1 MDINQMQF
9 ANGLQHHK
17 KKKKKTSTKNNDVVT
32 TFFSPVLFC
41 GECTPCAAP
50 PPAIGDVWLTDD
62 DEESNIEAITSTA
75 NSSIRLRIDSGHEA
89 TGRMD
94 VLRTLLMDLDGVTHV
109 HMLPPPLA
117 SDSNVETNGSNANA
131 SSPPRVIRIDYN
143 PSTKLSTTTSVIST
157 QNPQEAKQKGSES
170 DLVYQAIMSRL
181 LEARFEYTV
190 LPNDEEVGIR
200 SDSTHKIHSISQLLP
215 NKKDSSTTSKVKLT
229 KSCRTRLRVSG
240 ICCSSEIPPIRA
252 ILKPLPGV
260 RKLGVNV
267 AIKMVYI
274 DHDPT
279 IITAE
284 LLAAALNEQRFGA
297 EIETDGASSSLTT
310 NGDDATQASSFESI
324 MNLPRSKFVESTFVI
339 PGLVT
344 YTQDKMDTCPIG
356 KVLRQNFFK
365 HHIRT
370 FHLHAQSQTLKVEH
384 DPSLLTAERIYNTLV
399 SGLKDDAWGRIE
411 LAHDGATEGLTL
423 PVLSNERRDD
433 NEGNDFLD
441 EGGRRLYCFRG
452 LKVNILLSGL
462 CWILSLLSYVGDSW
476 RFLQYAGIGAVFFG
490 LPPVAMK
497 AYLTMRRCQFDAN
510 CMMVTA
516 ALGSLALGEYDEA
529 ASVSFLF
536 SISEWLEARATK
548 KARRALGEIVSL
560 RPDYANV
567 IDPAT
572 GDIVIIPASNL
583 PVGCRVSVRTGD
595 KVPADGVVVEG
606 TSSVDESSLTGEAR
620 PVEKHP
626 GEEVSSGSINVGSS
640 QLVIRT
646 SSTVGDSALSRL
658 IELIEEA
665 QANASET
672 EKLVDAFAKKYT
684 PFVLVI
690 AFCLCTVPWF
700 FGEEVGRYWSLNG
713 LIFIII
719 ACPCALTIS
728 TPVTYS
734 AGLAAT
740 AKRGIIIKGGSRL
753 ECLGHVKTVVFD
765 KTGTLTTGRFSLS
778 HLEAVGGSK
787 SRKEIL
793 RLLAIMEAPSSHPL
807 SACLVSAA
815 KDEGV
820 VLSETVCALQ
830 HTILKGEG
838 VTATVDDERVYVGN
852 ARLFGRIGMYNI
864 PQQYTDWAAEWSDE
878 GGTVGYIGIEGVG
891 IIGMYCVKDTI
902 REEAPS
908 VVSTLHQSDVEVIM
922 LTGDGQGA
930 ARAVGT
936 QIGLDESCIQSQLL
950 PEDKLHYV
958 SSLKGSSTDRHPS
971 LYGGKKLI
979 LMVGDG
985 VNDAP
990 ALTVADIGVAMGEGA
1005 ALAVEM
1011 SDVTLMDSNLTK
1023 LLFSMDIGAKVI
1035 KTVKENIAFS
1045 IVVNLIAIVLTCFG
1059 KMTLLWAIVSD
1070 VGTMLLVTL
1079 NGMKLLSPRTIAAIE
1094 RKQDG
1099 MLAVR
1104 TERKKDGER
1113 YENLNEVGSGDLEL
1127 V

>member
-1 MDINQMQF
+1 MQF
-9 ANGLQHHK
+9 ANGLHHNTK
-17 KKKKKTSTKNNDVVT
+17 RKKKTRAKNNVDAT
-32 TFFSPVLFC
+32 AFLFC
-41 GECTPCAAP
+41 GECSPCAAP
-50 PPAIGDVWLTDD
+50 PPAIGDFWLPDD
-62 DEESNIEAITSTA
+62 DEESNINSSTSTTK
-75 NSSIRLRIDSGHEA
+75 SIRLSVYNGHDA
-89 TGRMD
+89 TGRMG
-94 VLRTLLMDLDGVTHV
+94 VLRTILMDLDGVKDV
-109 HMLPPPLA
+109 QVLPEPLATDNSVKA
-117 SDSNVETNGSNANA
+117 SDSNLNAT
-131 SSPPRVIRIDYN
+131 STPRVVTITYN
-143 PSTKLSTTTSVIST
+143 PSDRPTTTTAVIST
-157 QNPQEAKQKGSES
+157 QNPQEAKQKGADD
-170 DLVYQAIMSRL
+170 DLVYHAIMSRL

-190 LPNDEEVGIR
+190 LPNDDDGIR
-200 SDSTHKIHSISQLLP
+200 LHNNNNSNTNSSKSSKERST
-215 NKKDSSTTSKVKLT
+215 
-229 KSCRTRLRVSG
+229 CRTRLRVSG
-240 ICCSSEIPPIRA
+240 ICCPAEIPPIRN
-252 ILKPLPGV
+252 ILRPLPGV

-267 AIKMVYI
+267 AIKMVYV

-284 LLAAALNEQRFGA
+284 LLAAALNEHRFSA
-297 EIETDGASSSLTT
+297 EIETDGASSSLPT
-310 NGDDATQASSFESI
+310 NDDDTQSSPFESI

-339 PGLVT
+339 PGLMT
-344 YTQDKMDTCPIG
+344 YAQDKMETCPIG

-365 HHIRT
+365 DQLRT

-384 DPSLLTAERIYNTLV
+384 DPSLLTAEQINSALV
-399 SGLKDDAWGRIE
+399 NGLKHDEWGRIE

-423 PVLSNERRDD
+423 PVLSNERLDE
-433 NEGNDFLD
+433 NEGDDSLD
-441 EGGRRLYCFRG
+441 DGGNRLYCFRG
-452 LKVNILLSGL
+452 LKVNIILSGL
-462 CWILSLLSYVGDSW
+462 CWILSLLSYVDESW
-476 RFLQYAGIGAVFFG
+476 GFLQYAGIGAVFFG
-490 LPPVAMK
+490 LPPVVIK
-497 AYLTMRRCQFDAN
+497 AYLTVRRCQFDAN

-516 ALGSLALGEYDEA
+516 ALGSLVLGEYDEA

-536 SISEWLEARATK
+536 AISEWLEARATK
-548 KARRALGEIVSL
+548 KARRALKEIVSL

-572 GDIVIIPASNL
+572 GDIIIVPAANL

-606 TSSVDESSLTGEAR
+606 TSTVDESSLTGEAR

-626 GEEVSSGSINVGSS
+626 GEQVSSGSINVGST

-665 QANASET
+665 QANGSET

-684 PFVLVI
+684 PFVLII

-740 AKRGIIIKGGSRL
+740 AKRGIIIKGGRHL
-753 ECLGHVKTVVFD
+753 ECLGHVKTVVLD

-778 HLEAVGGSK
+778 HLEPVGGSK
-787 SRKEIL
+787 SRKEIM

-820 VLSETVCALQ
+820 VLSATDCALQ

-838 VTATVDDERVYVGN
+838 VTATVDDERLYVGN
-852 ARLFGRIGMYNI
+852 ARLFRRIGMYNI
-864 PQQYTDWAAEWSDE
+864 PKQYTDWAAEWSDE
-878 GGTVGYIGIEGVG
+878 GGTVGYVGIEGKG
-891 IIGMYCVKDTI
+891 IIAIYCVRDTI

-908 VVSTLHQSDVEVIM
+908 VVSALHQSGVEVIM

-930 ARAVGT
+930 ARSVGN
-936 QIGLDESCIQSQLL
+936 QVGLDESCIQSQLL
-950 PEDKLHYV
+950 PEDKLQYV

-971 LYGGKKLI
+971 LYGGRNLI

-1035 KTVKENIAFS
+1035 TTVKENIAFS

-1099 MLAVR
+1099 VALSR
-1104 TERKKDGER
+1104 TKREKDGQR
-1113 YENLNEVGSGDLEL
+1113 YDNLNEVGSGDLEL